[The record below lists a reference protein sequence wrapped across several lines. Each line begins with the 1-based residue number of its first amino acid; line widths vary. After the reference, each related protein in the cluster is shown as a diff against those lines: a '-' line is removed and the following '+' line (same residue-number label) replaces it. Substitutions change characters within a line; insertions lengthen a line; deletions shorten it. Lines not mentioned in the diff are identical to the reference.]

1 MVEAPH
7 RADEKRER
15 RVEEGMPEPR
25 TSTEQLR
32 QKITE
37 LERSEAAGE
46 ERLQFETLLSE
57 LLPGF

>member
-1 MVEAPH
+1 MVEALH
-7 RADEKRER
+7 RADDKRER

-37 LERSEAAGE
+37 LERS
-46 ERLQFETLLSE
+46 
-57 LLPGF
+57 

>member
-1 MVEAPH
+1 MVEVPH
-7 RADEKRER
+7 RAYDKRER

-37 LERSEAAGE
+37 LERSQAAGE
-46 ERLQFETLLSE
+46 ERLQFETLRSE